1 MKTSELIE
9 NLRDYAEVF
18 DQNEGVIMGMH
29 WTVDKKIQRLRIF
42 GQTPRVVANWLAE
55 YTATPIADRE
65 EPKKYEYYLKPK
77 GIKLL
82 CGNVMNYNHN
92 SKSWRMASKL
102 EDILWKTQFT
112 LEELKELGVPIEHY
126 DLEEVKE

>member
-1 MKTSELIE
+1 MKTKELIE

-42 GQTPRVVANWLAE
+42 GLTPRVVANWLGE
-55 YTATPIADRE
+55 YTATPIEERE
-65 EPKKYEYYLKPK
+65 EPKKYYLKPK

-82 CGNVMNYNHN
+82 WGKVMNYNYN
-92 SKSWRMASKL
+92 SNSWHMASKL

-112 LEELKELGVPIEHY
+112 LEELKELGIPIEHY
-126 DLEEVKE
+126 DLEEVKEK